1 MLKVNYIL
9 EPMKNYG
16 NHIKPKKR
24 LKIAAAA
31 AGGFPNASGNNFDLS
46 NVVKKPFPK
55 ELIAAAVKLSER
67 NKMSRD
73 EYFTNYTKNL

>member
-31 AGGFPNASGNNFDLS
+31 AGAPEDSGNDFDL
-46 NVVKKPFPK
+46 NKLVKKPFSK
-55 ELIAAAVKLSER
+55 ELIAAAAKLSEK
-67 NKMSRD
+67 NKISRD